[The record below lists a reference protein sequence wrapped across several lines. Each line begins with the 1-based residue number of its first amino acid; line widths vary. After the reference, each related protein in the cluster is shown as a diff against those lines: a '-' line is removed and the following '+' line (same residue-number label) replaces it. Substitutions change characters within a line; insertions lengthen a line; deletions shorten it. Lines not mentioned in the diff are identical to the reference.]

1 MCGKGTNWT
10 FGLIR
15 VMMRVLVDVCT
26 QASSA
31 PTAAGGMGRVDTEE
45 NVGVS
50 LYRLSPELA
59 VERFGEEALILLE
72 TQDRFLT
79 VNRAAADLAELIESV
94 FAGQLFAAH
103 DLVALL
109 VQNYELEAEE
119 AAQEAQALIEAWLEQ
134 GLFVAAT

>member
-1 MCGKGTNWT
+1 MRGKEMNWT
-10 FGLIR
+10 IGAIR
-15 VMMRVLVDVCT
+15 VMMRVLVDARI
-26 QASSA
+26 QESA
-31 PTAAGGMGRVDTEE
+31 APAPAGGVGRVDAEE

-79 VNRAAADLAELIESV
+79 VNRAAADLVELIGS
-94 FAGQLFAAH
+94 AFAARQFTAD

-109 VQNYELEAEE
+109 VQNYQLGVAE
-119 AAQEAQALIEAWLEQ
+119 AAQEAQSLLEAWLEQ
-134 GLFVAAT
+134 GLFVAAI